1 VKSWERRKRSI
12 HHTTRMG
19 AVLQLA
25 PNKNHTSN
33 AKVTSVQINSNPCK
47 PYAKT
52 DILSEGE
59 GERYIKNRQG
69 SNVNPSKNKSHRKE
83 TSFSFRMHSQ

>member
-12 HHTTRMG
+12 HHTTRTG

-47 PYAKT
+47 PYAKKTFFQRERERDTSRT
-52 DILSEGE
+52 DREA
-59 GERYIKNRQG
+59 
-69 SNVNPSKNKSHRKE
+69 
-83 TSFSFRMHSQ
+83 M